1 MIFDCENCYNRI
13 VITPDDREARIRFCP
28 CCGEPQ
34 NDTKDDLE
42 LDFRYYDDE
51 E

>member
-1 MIFDCENCYNRI
+1 MILDCENCYNRI
-13 VITPDDREARIRFCP
+13 VITPDNRDAIVRFCP

-34 NDTKDDLE
+34 PNTEEDND